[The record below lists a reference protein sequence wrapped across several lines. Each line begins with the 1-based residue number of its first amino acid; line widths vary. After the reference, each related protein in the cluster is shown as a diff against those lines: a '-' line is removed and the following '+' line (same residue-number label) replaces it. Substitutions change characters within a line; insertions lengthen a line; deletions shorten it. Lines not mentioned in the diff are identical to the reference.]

1 MACPCSASTP
11 GCWAAVTPQPRAC
24 GSCST
29 AWRSST
35 SGSAGSFR
43 DGRPERV
50 LPELASELG
59 ARAVH
64 AMEDVGPFA
73 RRRADAVRRALP
85 CPLLLRA
92 GVAVVEDLASI
103 RTQAGRPYTV
113 FSPFERT
120 WLEEPRR
127 PVLDAPDWRA
137 DLPARLRGELP
148 RAPEHDALAEPPP
161 GGEDAARLRL
171 QRFLDSGIQE
181 YADRR
186 DDLGARCHL
195 AVVALPPLGL
205 RIRAR
210 GGGAAPARRGSAR
223 LPAPALLARLP
234 RPRPAPLP
242 AERALGVPGA
252 VSREHQL
259 EPLAAAVR
267 RVVRGPHRL
276 SARGRRDAP
285 APQRGLDPQSRP
297 AGGGVVPHQA
307 ARHRL
312 APGRALVHALD
323 RGRRPGEQQR
333 ELAVGDVG
341 RSGPAAVLPAPLQ
354 PDSPAPHARS
364 GRRLRAPARAG
375 AARRAARTPGR
386 AVGQRRGLP
395 GTHRGSERGA

>member
-1 MACPCSASTP
+1 MSCPCSASTP

-85 CPLLLRA
+85 CPLLLHA
-92 GVAVVEDLASI
+92 GVAVVEDLAST

-181 YADRR
+181 YAGPPRR
-186 DDLGARCHL
+186 PRRPMSPRGCRPTSTWA
-195 AVVALPPLGL
+195 AYP
-205 RIRAR
+205 RAR
-210 GGGAAPARRGSAR
+210 S
-223 LPAPALLARLP
+223 
-234 RPRPAPLP
+234 
-242 AERALGVPGA
+242 
-252 VSREHQL
+252 
-259 EPLAAAVR
+259 
-267 RVVRGPHRL
+267 
-276 SARGRRDAP
+276 
-285 APQRGLDPQSRP
+285 
-297 AGGGVVPHQA
+297 
-307 ARHRL
+307 
-312 APGRALVHALD
+312 
-323 RGRRPGEQQR
+323 
-333 ELAVGDVG
+333 
-341 RSGPAAVLPAPLQ
+341 RSG
-354 PDSPAPHARS
+354 S
-364 GRRLRAPARAG
+364 
-375 AARRAARTPGR
+375 RAARVR
-386 AVGQRRGLP
+386 APSGASSAGATSTATSCSTSRGNARSEFQERY
-395 GTHRGSERGA
+395 RG